1 MIGAL
6 ITLVVYLLVIG
17 ILIALVFYVCD
28 AIPLPEP
35 IARIVKIA
43 VVVIACLIVII
54 LLLQLVGAAGNL
66 ALQKIG

>member
-66 ALQKIG
+66 ALPKIG